1 MLRADR
7 SFAAMTA
14 SKKFRGPVVATD
26 EEHPLIAFAGKFG
39 DPLFDYLNAGVAFA
53 RAEDLLRDAYDL
65 SAILE
70 ANSPE
75 DRRWYPWFG
84 AEIVSYYAIGYVT
97 CLEWHAKSRLVDL
110 LNFQP
115 SSLRVT
121 DVQKTI
127 TDKLIVQMVSKQASV
142 TQLVGAALKV
152 GNLETYFSVVGRVF
166 RELGIPCSVTEWL
179 TGSSPDANVCWLKN
193 EQLANLSR
201 LFEFRHM
208 LVHELGIATMGHPNV
223 RDAWAPDDAKING
236 QQVASLICGVEAALT
251 RYAPRLFPNLL
262 NETRSPIDAVETMTD
277 EVNRLDTKIDT
288 AVRGWEWNDDQTA
301 AAWQMAREKFA
312 DYCAAEQHFIS
323 TAGLL
328 HWRYFDARTPLRLRV
343 LRYRLGFLEELG
355 SHLATALDDN
365 PDATASV

>member
-1 MLRADR
+1 M
-7 SFAAMTA
+7 
-14 SKKFRGPVVATD
+14 PTD
-26 EEHPLIAFAGKFG
+26 ELHPLIAFAGKFG
-39 DPLFDYLNAGVAFA
+39 DPLFDYLNAGIAFA
-53 RAEDLLRDAYDL
+53 RAEDLLRDANEL
-65 SAILE
+65 CGLLE

-75 DRRWYPWFG
+75 NQRWHPWFG

-110 LNFQP
+110 LIFQP
-115 SSLRVT
+115 SALRLA

-152 GNLETYFSVVGRVF
+152 GNLETYFSVIGRVF

-179 TGSSPDANVCWLKN
+179 TGSSSDANVCWLTN
-193 EQLANLSR
+193 DQLASLSR
-201 LFEFRHM
+201 LFDFRHM

-223 RDAWAPDDAKING
+223 RDAWTPGDAKTNG

-262 NETRSPIDAVETMTD
+262 SETRSPVDAVETIAD
-277 EVNRLDTKIDT
+277 EFNRLDTQIDT
-288 AVRGWEWNDDQTA
+288 AVRGWEWNNDQTS
-301 AAWQMAREKFA
+301 AAWQMARDKFA
-312 DYCAAEQHFIS
+312 DYRAAEDHFIS

-355 SHLATALDDN
+355 LHLGMAAEDN
-365 PDATASV
+365 PDGAASV